1 MVPPQLFVTLAP
13 LLSARDEQFLAL
25 EIGIVQ
31 LVDGALG
38 VFVVFIVDETE
49 SLVLARLV
57 ELERTRDD
65 GTEGLEETVEFVLGG
80 GCVGAGRLTS
90 VIARQGKDER
100 TSDRGLTL
108 VDVLDVNVGEMS
120 LHLFDLAHPLLFADV
135 VSYVDLFVVEQH
147 AVDGLDGGVGGFGRL
162 VMDEPVAPGTTV
174 LVGGDLAREDVAER
188 GKSVVEG
195 L

>member
-1 MVPPQLFVTLAP
+1 MVPPQLFITLAP

-38 VFVVFIVDETE
+38 VFVVFIVDESE

-80 GCVGAGRLTS
+80 GCAGVDLS
-90 VIARQGKDER
+90 VDRARNGKEKDER
-100 TSDRGLTL
+100 PSRGDSPSSTFLT
-108 VDVLDVNVGEMS
+108 
-120 LHLFDLAHPLLFADV
+120 
-135 VSYVDLFVVEQH
+135 
-147 AVDGLDGGVGGFGRL
+147 
-162 VMDEPVAPGTTV
+162 
-174 LVGGDLAREDVAER
+174 
-188 GKSVVEG
+188 
-195 L
+195 